1 MLVKRL
7 AAVYL
12 ILLAVVVAGHFL
24 ATQLYDPMLEG
35 AALDVWRVLD
45 PLMVSGAIIALVV
58 ALDRKLNGG
67 DSQGITREYL
77 EANFTFYFS
86 AALLLAIT
94 WNWFGVEWVEPR
106 NDQGLLWIFIDSTL
120 PLLLA
125 STGIRLLRESSSR

>member
-1 MLVKRL
+1 MLVRRL

-35 AALDVWRVLD
+35 TALDVWRVLD
-45 PLMVSGAIIALVV
+45 PLMVSGVIIALIV

-67 DSQGITREYL
+67 DSQGITRDYL

-86 AALLLAIT
+86 AALLLASP
-94 WNWFGVEWVEPR
+94 G
-106 NDQGLLWIFIDSTL
+106 
-120 PLLLA
+120 
-125 STGIRLLRESSSR
+125 TGSVLNGWSHATTVRCCGYS